1 MEQLLRILTSSR
13 SRRSTASSLR
23 ISQQIDLDRCIPPL
37 VDARK
42 TSRLQRESNEEN
54 GIKEKKHYTVKIERV
69 QREYQAALARVEADR
84 QAALARVEVEQRA
97 TKAAQEKADNV
108 CKDTIA
114 KANEQLQAT
123 TKERA
128 EVTAQLQ
135 EAKKTAAAAEAKVTV
150 TRKKVSGEET
160 RGSTDA
166 LAGTF
171 LEAYGFYFRCKII
184 LHTTLPQHG
193 QGHYVVARTILSRA
207 NNRKR

>member
-1 MEQLLRILTSSR
+1 MERLLRILTSSR

-37 VDARK
+37 VDART
-42 TSRLQRESNEEN
+42 TSWLQRASNDEN
-54 GIKEKKHYTVKIERV
+54 GKKEDKHYTVKTECI
-69 QREYQAALARVEADR
+69 QQEYQAALSKAEADR
-84 QAALARVEVEQRA
+84 QAALARVEVERRA
-97 TKAAQEKADNV
+97 TEAAQKKAENV
-108 CKDTIA
+108 CKNTIA

-135 EAKKTAAAAEAKVTV
+135 EAKKTSTAAEENVTE

-171 LEAYGFYFRCKII
+171 LKAYGFYFRCKII

-193 QGHYVVARTILSRA
+193 QGHYVVARTIFSRA